1 MKRAA
6 CLLVLTLSAAIAA
19 AAPPKVAVVRVAD
32 VFRQLEGT
40 VKANQLLQAKRAAI
54 NRDSRL
60 TAYNTLYA
68 DLQARGKQLAAGGG
82 KIDEATRGKLEREF
96 AIKRQEAKS
105 LLDDFESFRAE
116 RTKEINAE
124 MVAGMKQ
131 RLDEIRLTAEKIAG
145 DEGYDWVFDSSGN
158 TNTGVPLLLYARN
171 PNDLTDR
178 VLAALGRAASSAED
192 AEPPAARKR

>member
-6 CLLVLTLSAAIAA
+6 CLLILTLSAAIAA

-40 VKANQLLQAKRAAI
+40 VKANQALQAKRAEI
-54 NRDSRL
+54 TRDRRL
-60 TAYNTLYA
+60 VAYNALYA
-68 DLQARGKQLAAGGG
+68 DLQVRGKQLAAEAG
-82 KIDEATRGKLEREF
+82 KLDAATRGKLEREF

-124 MVAGMKQ
+124 MVQGMKQ
-131 RLDEIRLTAEKIAG
+131 RLDEIRRTAEKIAA
-145 DEGYDWVFDSSGN
+145 DEGYDWVFDGSGN

-171 PNDLTDR
+171 PSDLSDR
-178 VLAALGRAASSAED
+178 VLAALGAAAQAAEV
-192 AEPPAARKR
+192 PAPEKR

>member
-6 CLLVLTLSAAIAA
+6 CLLVLTLSAAIAV
-19 AAPPKVAVVRVAD
+19 AAPPKVAVVRVAE
-32 VFRQLEGT
+32 VFRQLDGT
-40 VKANQLLQAKRAAI
+40 VKANQALQAKRAEI
-54 NRDSRL
+54 HRDRRL
-60 TAYNTLYA
+60 VAYNALYA
-68 DLQARGKQLAAGGG
+68 DLQVRGKQLAAEGG
-82 KIDEATRGKLEREF
+82 KLDAATRVKLEREF

-105 LLDDFESFRAE
+105 LLDDFESFRTE

-124 MVAGMKQ
+124 MVQGMKQ
-131 RLDEIRLTAEKIAG
+131 RLDEIRRAAEKIAA

-178 VLAALGRAASSAED
+178 VLAALGPAVEAAEA
-192 AEPPAARKR
+192 PATKKR